1 MKKVVSI
8 IISILF
14 FFSLFLFT
22 FFYSVQQEFA
32 LFQKVKAVEFTEED
46 IERYSNMSLDELH
59 KEFDD
64 DIEKEGLPPKILDY
78 VVEHPDYENTIS
90 EFKEDYIDYLK
101 GKKEKPTVNKNK
113 MDKILNESVDKYNV
127 ENEEKVEKEKAN
139 FITEKVTEKVETAV
153 DEIDESKSTKSL
165 LSFVFNLSYQKYSFI
180 AAIILLISL
189 IIIQKLNTILYLA
202 SPLLLNGIS
211 FIIGFFIAT
220 KTALSKFGSIL
231 GSTYTNTCNSMLIL
245 GIIYLLLGISFILL
259 YYFVIRKRKQIE
271 NKIENN

>member
-32 LFQKVKAVEFTEED
+32 LFQKVKAVEFTEEE

-64 DIEKEGLPPKILDY
+64 DLRNEGLPPKILDY
-78 VVEHPDYENTIS
+78 VVEHPSYDSTIS

-101 GKKEKPTVNKNK
+101 GKKDKPKVNKDK
-113 MDKILNESVDKYNV
+113 MDKILNDSVEKYNK
-127 ENEEKVEKEKAN
+127 ENEVKIEKGKADFVTN
-139 FITEKVTEKVETAV
+139 KVTEKVETAV
-153 DEIDESKSTKSL
+153 EKIDESKPTKNL

-180 AAIILLISL
+180 ATIILLICL
-189 IIIQKLNTILYLA
+189 IIIQKLNTILYLS
-202 SPLLLNGIS
+202 SPLILNGIS

-220 KTALSKFGSIL
+220 KTVLSKYGKIL
-231 GSTYTNTCNSMLIL
+231 GDTYTGTCNSMLIL

-259 YYFVIRKRKQIE
+259 YYFVIKKRKQIE
-271 NKIENN
+271 NN